1 MKHAHASR
9 NVNRKK
15 NSVAAPGGERV

>member
-9 NVNRKK
+9 KVNRKK